1 MTYLET
7 PEDSHDLEEAD
18 QQPVFDAYHDGGG
31 RVVVGAGAGTG
42 KTTTL
47 IDVVAEA
54 VLEKYHE
61 EDGNPMDDILVT
73 TFTKDAASELKTKL
87 KRRLRQHE
95 QAAGVSL
102 NNDLWRWIETE
113 SYIETIDSFTHTLLK
128 EVAVEMGISPAFEIR
143 EGLEDEDL
151 YDEIMEELQEDDYIA
166 DLIDTLD
173 EAYPDESWRA
183 YPPDNAQTLLETVH
197 TKSREFCWTID
208 EAAEE
213 LESALVH
220 TIHQGHEPPLDT
232 DAVQEIIRTL
242 TGTNTQPT
250 EELVE
255 HANDIYKTNLEVVEA
270 FSEILREFDQLYD
283 EKTVEEGLLSHTDI
297 TYHVWNYL
305 SGYPD
310 SEWAESLSDRFD
322 HLFIDEFQ
330 DTNYAQCRIL
340 CRFIDNTSPRTQLML
355 IGDVKQ
361 SIYQWRSAE
370 PGIFADIIEHAD
382 SDAEGPDEFLEADGL
397 EYLPLQTNFRSHPD
411 LVETANHL
419 FGGIFNDNA
428 RGDIGRFTTPFE
440 PLNPRRNRYEADVD
454 QSHIHVLNLGD
465 ASSKDDW
472 FAQEP
477 QRVAQ
482 AISGILNENQLQVV
496 DEDSDVFDDPE
507 PRNPIPGDITLLFQ
521 RRTYMEQYAEALRD
535 YGVDCAIDV
544 SEGLFAEPEVRLF
557 IDVLDWFANPHSK
570 DSLIRILRSP
580 VTAISDESLRY
591 LASESFYLSNVLKED
606 EDWPEELPEEDRDR
620 LDKLVK
626 LRDDLRWERETSKA
640 SLIQNIIRH
649 TAFDAI
655 VLGDDSGK
663 QKYANLW
670 LLTEVV
676 NDWEEEE
683 LLSYREFLRRL
694 TRLRSRALNNDGDY
708 GVAQIADDDSDE
720 TVRLTTVHQ
729 SKGLEYSIVVLP
741 DMIRPGI
748 AFPHTDRLQ
757 LSRRQGAALH
767 PITGL
772 HNAMTQGAGPGS
784 SYIEDDDRGTIWIG
798 QNRNNNTGDLQ
809 YPHPLNAHIR
819 EELAEF
825 WRTLYVA
832 FTRASDHVMFGS
844 SNGSRWWPNQ
854 YTVWAAAMREY
865 LCPTDGWQ
873 QGEHNLPLE
882 WEDDGETVHRDTTIA
897 VDMIDPGNYVEED
910 PIGVEEISAG
920 IETDLTHDVVDVTE
934 DFMPRVIN
942 PTSLHDLSECPLR
955 FQYRMLQN
963 VSTIRSPTPPGSEPP
978 GSLERDTWGN
988 TAHKALERYVHG
1000 ESNIDQFLDQYEG
1013 EVLDE
1018 LENAIDNFEGTS
1030 IAMSLPTDTSSIL
1043 PEYELT
1049 AYHEP
1054 TGTYVRGQIDLL
1066 FEGEDGW
1073 HIIDYKTGRV
1083 AEEGE
1088 YVSDTYRYQLA
1099 SYTWLLEQNFDDIC
1113 IAGTHL
1119 IYIHPVVSEKSIDIE
1134 SKMFEDEL
1142 DRLDQH
1148 LDIGEKGLQAK
1159 PDPEPDS
1166 EADPDI
1172 KTRCGTCPYM
1182 DRCHAWQD

>member
-7 PEDSHDLEEAD
+7 PEDSHDLEESD
-18 QQPVFDAYHDGGG
+18 QQPVFNEYHDGGG

-102 NNDLWRWIETE
+102 DNNLWRWIETE

-143 EGLEDEDL
+143 EGLEEEDL
-151 YDEIMEELQEDDYIA
+151 YDEIMEELQDDDHIA
-166 DLIDTLD
+166 DLIDTL
-173 EAYPDESWRA
+173 EAAYPDESWRA
-183 YPPDNAQTLLETVH
+183 YPPDNAQTLLEKVH
-197 TKSREFCWTID
+197 TKSREFCWTIE

-213 LESALVH
+213 LEEALVH
-220 TIHQGHEPPLDT
+220 TIHQGHEPPLDEE
-232 DAVQEIIRTL
+232 AVQEIIREL

-250 EELVE
+250 DQLVE
-255 HANDIYKTNLEVVEA
+255 HANDIYETNLEVVEA
-270 FSEILREFDQLYD
+270 FGEVLHEFDRLYD
-283 EKTVEEGLLSHTDI
+283 EKTVEEGLLSHTDT

-305 SGYPD
+305 SENPD

-322 HLFIDEFQ
+322 HIFIDEFQ

-340 CRFIDNTSPRTQLML
+340 CRFIDNTSPRTQVML

-370 PGIFADIIEHAD
+370 PGIFADIIAHAD
-382 SDAEGPDEFLEADGL
+382 SDEEGPDEFLEADGL

-411 LVETANHL
+411 LVETANYL
-419 FGGIFNDNA
+419 FESIFTDDT
-428 RGDIGRFTTPFE
+428 RGDIGRFDVPFE
-440 PLNPRRNRYEADVD
+440 PLNPQRVRFHEEDEQPHLHA
-454 QSHIHVLNLGD
+454 INLGD
-465 ASSKDDW
+465 ASSKDEW
-472 FAQEP
+472 FGREP
-477 QRVAQ
+477 QRIAESV
-482 AISGILNENQLQVV
+482 SGLLNEGQLQVA
-496 DEDSDVFDDPE
+496 DDDSDIFEDPE
-507 PRNPIPGDITLLFQ
+507 PRDPIRGDITLLFQ
-521 RRTYMEQYAEALRD
+521 RRTYMQDYAEALRD

-544 SEGLFAEPEVRLF
+544 SEGLFAEPEVRLL

-591 LASESFYLSNVLKED
+591 LASESFYLSNVLGDD
-606 EDWPEELPEEDRDR
+606 EDWPGELPEQDRDR

-626 LRDDLRWERETSKA
+626 LRDDLRWERESSKA
-640 SLIQNIIRH
+640 SLIQSIIRH

-655 VLGDDSGK
+655 VLGDVNGK

-670 LLTEVV
+670 LMTEVV

-694 TRLRSRALNNDGDY
+694 TRLRTRALNDDGDY
-708 GVAQIADDDSDE
+708 GVAQIADDDSEE

-729 SKGLEYSIVVLP
+729 SKGLEYSIVILP
-741 DMIRPGI
+741 DMLRPGV

-757 LSRRQGAALH
+757 LNRQGGALH
-767 PITGL
+767 PVTGE
-772 HNAMTQGAGPGS
+772 HDPMNQGAGPGN
-784 SYIEDDDRGTIWIG
+784 SYIQDDDRGTIWIG
-798 QNRNNNTGDLQ
+798 QNRDSNTGDLQ
-809 YPHPLNAHIR
+809 FPHPLNDYIR

-832 FTRASDHVMFGS
+832 FTRASDHIIFGS
-844 SNGSRWWPNQ
+844 SNETPWPNQ
-854 YTVWAAAMREY
+854 YTTWTVAMREY

-873 QGEHNLPLE
+873 RGEHSLPLTWHE
-882 WEDDGETVHRDTTIA
+882 DGEVVNRNTTIA
-897 VDMIDPGNYVEED
+897 VDMIEEGNYVEEE
-910 PIGVEEISAG
+910 PIGVEEISVG
-920 IETDLTHDVVDVTE
+920 LETDLTHDVVDVTE
-934 DFMPRVIN
+934 GFMPRVIN

-955 FQYRMLQN
+955 FQYRLLQN
-963 VSTIRSPTPPGSEPP
+963 VSTIRSPTPPGSQPP
-978 GSLERDTWGN
+978 GTLERDTWGN

-1000 ESNIDQFLDQYEG
+1000 ESSIEQFLDQYEG

-1018 LENAIDNFEGTS
+1018 LENVIDNFEGTFVGT
-1030 IAMSLPTDTSSIL
+1030 SLPSDDSHIL

-1066 FEGEDGW
+1066 FKGDDGW

-1083 AEEGE
+1083 AEGDE
-1088 YVSDTYRYQLA
+1088 YVRKTYRYQLA
-1099 SYTWLLEQNFDDIC
+1099 SYVWLLKQNFEDVE

-1119 IYIHPVVSEKSIDIE
+1119 IYIHPEVSENPVDVDPE
-1134 SKMFEDEL
+1134 MFEDEL
-1142 DRLDQH
+1142 DRLDRH

-1159 PDPEPDS
+1159 PDPDPDTTD
-1166 EADPDI
+1166 DPDI
-1172 KTRCGTCPYM
+1172 TTRCGTCPYM